1 MKTSLTT
8 TVRLMM
14 TIEPQ
19 EKTLEYKDR
28 EGKERSRVRETLEA
42 FLLGTGLP
50 MTKID
55 ININKYVANN
65 QYRNVKI
72 TDLYK
77 TFVKN
82 EEDLTTGKKILI
94 ANLELIPQKNN
105 FSEDGA
111 IASFA
116 PYLHS
121 YEVADATESDLQE
134 IEAIKRNGG
143 VAPEEAAG

>member
-1 MKTSLTT
+1 MKTVLTLP
-8 TVRLMM
+8 VRLMM

-19 EKTLEYKDR
+19 EKTNTYKDK

-82 EEDLTTGKKILI
+82 EDDLTTGKKVIV
-94 ANLELIPQKNN
+94 ANLEMIPQKNN

-111 IASFA
+111 IGSFV

-121 YEVADATESDLQE
+121 YDVVDAAESDLEE

-143 VAPEEAAG
+143 VAPEQAAG